1 MKKTKKVIDFLRG
14 IDIFILYSKKRG
26 SERKMPAGHLKN
38 EHDKE
43 NKEQD
48 FETTFLHGHDGSQ
61 CIYYTNEKCLYYNDC
76 ESPCHHC
83 HHYTTKIRN

>member
-1 MKKTKKVIDFLRG
+1 MKESDFLKTV
-14 IDIFILYSKKRG
+14 KKMQ
-26 SERKMPAGHLKN
+26 SDELLEREVYLRLLNSIKN